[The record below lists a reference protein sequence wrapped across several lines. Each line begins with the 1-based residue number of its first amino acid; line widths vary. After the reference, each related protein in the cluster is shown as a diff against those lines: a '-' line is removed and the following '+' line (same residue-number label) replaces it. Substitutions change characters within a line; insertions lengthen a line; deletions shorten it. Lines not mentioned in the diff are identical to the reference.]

1 MDGAGQGYQRGYV
14 SFDSNAEKVEAIA
27 KVFPIFFFLVA
38 ALVVLTTATR
48 MVDEE
53 RTQIGVMKA
62 LATAK
67 EKSRPNI

>member
-1 MDGAGQGYQRGYV
+1 MVLGRDTNVGYV
-14 SFDSNAEKVEAIA
+14 SFNSNAEKVDAIA

-38 ALVVLTTATR
+38 ALVVLATATR

-62 LATAK
+62 PRLRQGK
-67 EKSRPNI
+67 LPPNT